1 VQRQPRGP
9 ERVVVHGSS
18 VARGLFAV
26 DPFRYK
32 TPSVAAVNLYSDT
45 QTKPT
50 DGMRRAIASAEVGDE
65 QRGEDP
71 TTRALEE
78 RVAAL
83 LGHEAAVFLP
93 SGTMCNEIALRVHVR
108 PGGDEIL
115 LGRDAHPLRYES
127 GGPAVL
133 SGAVLTV
140 LEGPDARFS
149 AETLQS
155 AIRPDGDR
163 YAPRSRVVSVEQPA
177 NGRAWPLAQVEEV
190 LAVAGEH
197 GLRTH
202 LDGARLP
209 NAVVAT
215 GVEAAAWAGGF
226 DTAWIDFSK
235 GLGAPVGACLAG
247 SADLVEEAWRYKQML
262 GGALRQ
268 SGILTAAA
276 MYALDHHWDRLADDH
291 ARAQRLAEG
300 LGELPGI
307 EVDLATVETNMVIF
321 SVPSAHDFVAALE
334 VEGVRMGTVDGRRV
348 RAVTHLDVDD
358 AAIERALATARAVLA
373 IR

>member
-1 VQRQPRGP
+1 
-9 ERVVVHGSS
+9 
-18 VARGLFAV
+18 VA
-26 DPFRYK
+26 
-32 TPSVAAVNLYSDT
+32 TVNLYSDT
-45 QTKPT
+45 QTQPT
-50 DGMRRAIASAEVGDE
+50 EGMRRAIATAEVGDE

-83 LGHEAAVFLP
+83 LGQEAAVFLP

-108 PGGDEIL
+108 PGGDEVL
-115 LGRDAHPLRYES
+115 LGRDAHPLRYEA
-127 GGPAVL
+127 GGPAAL

-140 LEGPDARFS
+140 LAGPDARFR
-149 AETLQS
+149 AETLRA
-155 AIRPDGDR
+155 AIRPPGDR
-163 YAPRSRVVSVEQPA
+163 YAPRSRVASVEQPT
-177 NGRAWPLAQVEEV
+177 NGRVWPLAQVESV

-247 SADLVEEAWRYKQML
+247 SADLIEEAWRYKQMM

-300 LGELPGI
+300 LAELPGI
-307 EVDLATVETNMVIF
+307 ELDLATVETNMVIF
-321 SVPSAHDFVAALE
+321 SVDDARDFVAALE
-334 VEGVRMGTVDGRRV
+334 VEGVRLGAMDGRQV
-348 RAVTHLDVDD
+348 RAVTHLGVDD
-358 AAIERALATARAVLA
+358 AGIERALATARAVLA
-373 IR
+373 VR